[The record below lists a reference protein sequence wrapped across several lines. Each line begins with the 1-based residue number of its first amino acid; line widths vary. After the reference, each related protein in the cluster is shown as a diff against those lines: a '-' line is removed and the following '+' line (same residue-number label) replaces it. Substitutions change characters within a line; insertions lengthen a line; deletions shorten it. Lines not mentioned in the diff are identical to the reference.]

1 MPRQDLTKL
10 TAAKKPQPDA
20 PQEPA
25 VVEEAAAT
33 ETPTAVVEAA
43 AAPQPQTPKAR
54 PGAPRKNTPP
64 TRAAEATV
72 ERETASVGIPFHLPE
87 SLDAKLQAYMSRTG
101 KSHHRVLLEA
111 VASTYPQLPEL
122 IRAAMA
128 GEDETPKDEAVSA
141 LFDMPAWIAPKT
153 SQEPRVKHTVRVS
166 PTNRRKL
173 DDITS
178 ELGAP
183 SRNLV
188 IITAYKAFL
197 STNES

>member
-10 TAAKKPQPDA
+10 TAAKKPQSDA

-25 VVEEAAAT
+25 VVEET
-33 ETPTAVVEAA
+33 VPTDTPAVAVEAT
-43 AAPQPQTPKAR
+43 APPQAPKAR
-54 PGAPRKNTPP
+54 PGAPRKSTPP
-64 TRAAEATV
+64 ARAAEATV

-128 GEDETPKDEAVSA
+128 GEDENTPKDETVSA

>member
-1 MPRQDLTKL
+1 MARQDLTKL
-10 TAAKKPQPDA
+10 TAAKKPQPVTPTDA
-20 PQEPA
+20 PAEETPS
-25 VVEEAAAT
+25 VV
-33 ETPTAVVEAA
+33 ETPTPPAET
-43 AAPQPQTPKAR
+43 QRTR
-54 PGAPRKNTPP
+54 PGAPRKQAQQP
-64 TRAAEATV
+64 RASETAG

-87 SLDAKLQAYMSRTG
+87 SLDTKLQAYMTRTG

-111 VASTYPQLPEL
+111 VASTYQQLPDL

-128 GEDETPKDEAVSA
+128 GEDENTPQEEAVSA

-153 SQEPRVKHTVRVS
+153 SLEPRVKHTVRVS

>member
-1 MPRQDLTKL
+1 MARQDLTKL
-10 TAAKKPQPDA
+10 TAAKKPQPVTSTDA
-20 PQEPA
+20 PA
-25 VVEEAAAT
+25 EETPSVA
-33 ETPTAVVEAA
+33 ETPTPPAET
-43 AAPQPQTPKAR
+43 QRTR
-54 PGAPRKNTPP
+54 PGAPRKLAPQP
-64 TRAAEATV
+64 RAAVPAG

-87 SLDAKLQAYMSRTG
+87 SLDAKLQAYMTRTG

-111 VASTYPQLPEL
+111 VASTYQQLPDL

-128 GEDETPKDEAVSA
+128 GEDENTPQEEAVSA

-153 SQEPRVKHTVRVS
+153 SLEPRVKHTVRVS

>member
-1 MPRQDLTKL
+1 MARQDLSKL
-10 TAAKKPQPDA
+10 TAAKKPQPVTVPDA
-20 PQEPA
+20 PA
-25 VVEEAAAT
+25 EEASTVA
-33 ETPTAVVEAA
+33 ETPSPAA
-43 AAPQPQTPKAR
+43 ESQRTR
-54 PGAPRKNTPP
+54 PGAPRKQAPQP
-64 TRAAEATV
+64 RAREKV
-72 ERETASVGIPFHLPE
+72 GERETASVGIPFHLPE
-87 SLDAKLQAYMSRTG
+87 SLDTKLQAYMTRTG

-111 VASTYPQLPEL
+111 VASTYSQLPEL

-128 GEDETPKDEAVSA
+128 GEDENTPQEEAVSA

-153 SQEPRVKHTVRVS
+153 SLEPRVKHTVRVS